1 MISSETI
8 SSEAISSE
16 TIPKMIFLVPYRNR
30 ENELNHFKYFMR
42 YILEDITKNE
52 YEIFYVYQNDSK
64 PFNRGAIKNI
74 GFIAIKNKYPNHY
87 KDITLI
93 FNDIDI
99 TPSRKNLFD
108 YNTKRGI
115 IKHFYGFKQ
124 TLGGIVSIT
133 GDDFEN
139 INGFPNFWGWGFE
152 DNCLQDRAIAKKINI
167 NRDNFYN
174 YTDNIIINI
183 DNKKTRLQT
192 KEQIWR
198 YNNKYTAGIKE
209 IKNLKY
215 HFENDMIIVM
225 NFDTESDYRN
235 QTYYNDYNRRKPIAD
250 VNFKPHNA
258 LNTEEQL
265 KKNGIHIT
273 DSTKKLNNRGIGMKL
288 L

>member
-1 MISSETI
+1 MISNQTI
-8 SSEAISSE
+8 LSE

-42 YILEDITKNE
+42 YILQDISNSE
-52 YEIFYVYQNDSK
+52 YEIFYVHQNDRK

-108 YNTKRGI
+108 YNTTRGI

-133 GDDFEN
+133 GYDFEN

-167 NRDNFYN
+167 NRDNFYDYN
-174 YTDNIIINI
+174 DNIIINI
-183 DNKKTRLQT
+183 DNKKTRIQT
-192 KEQIWR
+192 KEQVWR

-209 IKNLKY
+209 IKNLQYDFK
-215 HFENDMIIVM
+215 NDMIIVN

-235 QTYYNDYNRRKPIAD
+235 ETYYNDYNRHRPIAD
-250 VNFKPHNA
+250 AKFRPADA
-258 LNTEEQL
+258 LNNEDYL
-265 KKNGIHIT
+265 KKHGISVVN
-273 DSTKKLNNRGIGMKL
+273 STKTLYNRGIGMKL
-288 L
+288 F